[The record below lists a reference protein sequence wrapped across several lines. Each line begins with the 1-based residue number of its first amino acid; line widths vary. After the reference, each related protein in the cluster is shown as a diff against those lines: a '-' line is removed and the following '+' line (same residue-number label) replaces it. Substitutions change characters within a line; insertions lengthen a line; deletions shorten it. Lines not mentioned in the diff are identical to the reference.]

1 MYYRTREDEMTVQS
15 VSVHR
20 DVLLKE
26 GKALVSL
33 AERFEEEEIE
43 KSWEKE
49 LLLETIKVIK
59 RRASVQ
65 RVRNEQR
72 LSKKKIP

>member
-33 AERFEEEEIE
+33 VERFEEEEIE

-49 LLLETIKVIK
+49 LLLQTIKVIK

>member
-1 MYYRTREDEMTVQS
+1 MRLVRLDDTVEEEDVL
-15 VSVHR
+15 HR

-43 KSWEKE
+43 KIWEKE

-65 RVRNEQR
+65 RVRNEQS
-72 LSKKKIP
+72 LSNKKIP

>member
-15 VSVHR
+15 VSLHR

-43 KSWEKE
+43 KIWEKE
-49 LLLETIKVIK
+49 LVLETIKVIK
-59 RRASVQ
+59 RRTLPKSVGAKSA
-65 RVRNEQR
+65 R
-72 LSKKKIP
+72 

>member
-49 LLLETIKVIK
+49 FLLETIKVIK

>member
-1 MYYRTREDEMTVQS
+1 MYYRTTEDEMTVRS

-43 KSWEKE
+43 KIWEKE
-49 LLLETIKVIK
+49 LVLETIKVIK
-59 RRASVQ
+59 RRI
-65 RVRNEQR
+65 
-72 LSKKKIP
+72 LL